1 MYGRAGR
8 SPVPFGGFRPE
19 QREEAERERLRIQQ
33 ELDARAALQEDNIGS
48 ALERNLNSKAF
59 QDMQDMRVGEVV
71 GMGFKEEVAM
81 AALDLSDGDT
91 NAAIELIMSGHFG
104 SLDRVTEQ

>member
-1 MYGRAGR
+1 
-8 SPVPFGGFRPE
+8 
-19 QREEAERERLRIQQ
+19 
-33 ELDARAALQEDNIGS
+33 
-48 ALERNLNSKAF
+48 
-59 QDMQDMRVGEVV
+59 
-71 GMGFKEEVAM
+71 MGFKEEVAM